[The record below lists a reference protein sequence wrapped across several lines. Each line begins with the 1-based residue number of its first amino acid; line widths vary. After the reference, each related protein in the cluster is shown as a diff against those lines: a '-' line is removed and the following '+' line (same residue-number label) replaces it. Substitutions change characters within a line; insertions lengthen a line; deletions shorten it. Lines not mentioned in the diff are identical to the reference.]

1 MSRQT
6 IAICIISAVLG
17 AVLSQQFFSG
27 VPMNTA
33 AAQQPSARLR
43 AASTKPEAVANDAP
57 DELSPEERIN
67 VAVYDNVNR
76 SVVNIST
83 VATRP
88 SAFMLLEYESEG
100 AGSGSVLDK
109 EGHLL
114 TNYHVVEG
122 ARDISVT
129 LYNGKSYEATPV
141 GGDANS
147 DVAVIKIDAPAEELF
162 PVKLGD
168 SSKLRV
174 GQRVF
179 ALGNPFGLERTLTIG
194 IISALDRTLPTRNN
208 RTVKSVIQTD
218 AAINPGNSGG
228 PLLDSHSRLIGMN
241 TAIASRTGQNAGVG
255 FAIPSN
261 VIDRVVQQLIANGRV
276 IRPETGISLVSRTE
290 KGLRIVALAPNGPAE
305 RAGLRGPSLK
315 RERRRQGPFVYEYQT
330 VDRAAADVIVA
341 VDEQE
346 ITSADDLL
354 TIVESKRPGDKVKIG
369 VLRENERIEIPLTLG
384 ESE

>member
-1 MSRQT
+1 MEVSDDRT
-6 IAICIISAVLG
+6 TL
-17 AVLSQQFFSG
+17 
-27 VPMNTA
+27 
-33 AAQQPSARLR
+33 
-43 AASTKPEAVANDAP
+43 
-57 DELSPEERIN
+57 DELTTEERVN

-100 AGSGSVLDK
+100 AGSGSVLDTD
-109 EGHLL
+109 GHIL
-114 TNYHVVEG
+114 TNFHVVEG

-129 LYNGKSYEATPV
+129 LFNGKSYDATPV

-147 DVAVIKIDAPAEELF
+147 DVAVIKIDAPAEELV

-168 SSKLRV
+168 SSRLRV

-255 FAIPSN
+255 FAIPAN
-261 VIDRVVQQLIANGRV
+261 VISRVVQQLIEKGRV
-276 IRPETGISLVSRTE
+276 IRPETGIALVSRSE
-290 KGLRIVALAPNGPAE
+290 RGLRVAALTPGGPAE
-305 RAGLRGPSLK
+305 QAGLRGPKLI
-315 RERRRQGPFVYEYQT
+315 RERKRQGPFVYEYTT
-330 VDRAAADVIVA
+330 VDRSAADIIIA
-341 VDEQE
+341 VDDQS
-346 ITSADDLL
+346 ITTADDLL
-354 TIVESKRPGDKVKIG
+354 TLVESKRPGEQVKLT
-369 VLRENERIEIPLTLG
+369 VLRDGAKQEIPLLLG

>member
-6 IAICIISAVLG
+6 ISICVISAALG
-17 AVLSQQFFSG
+17 AVLSQQFFRG
-27 VPMNTA
+27 EPMNTA

-67 VAVYDNVNR
+67 VAVYENANR

-168 SSKLRV
+168 SSHLRV

-228 PLLDSHSRLIGMN
+228 PLLDSKSRLIGMN
-241 TAIASRTGQNAGVG
+241 TAIASRTGQSAGVG

-276 IRPETGISLVSRTE
+276 IRPETGIALVSRTE

-305 RAGLRGPSLK
+305 RAGLRGPTLK
-315 RERRRQGPFVYEYQT
+315 RERRRQGPFVYEY
-330 VDRAAADVIVA
+330 
-341 VDEQE
+341 
-346 ITSADDLL
+346 
-354 TIVESKRPGDKVKIG
+354 
-369 VLRENERIEIPLTLG
+369 
-384 ESE
+384 